1 MPAYVIVELSVTDAA
16 TYERYK
22 PVAEASVAAYGGTYK
37 VRGGRTEQLEGERV
51 PDRLIVLEF
60 PDLATARAWYNSPEY
75 AEARDLAPAAFRG
88 RMLVF
93 VEGVKT
99 NQMPGGTKPP
109 AYP

>member
-75 AEARDLAPAAFRG
+75 QAALPIRLAGAKTARLFLIEGYNPA
-88 RMLVF
+88 
-93 VEGVKT
+93 
-99 NQMPGGTKPP
+99 
-109 AYP
+109 